1 MATLTRA
8 CNCVY
13 PTMRQFP
20 PFSEISNLA
29 LVPATFEAQSIALA
43 YELKNLALLMLRLT
57 AKAESHVTVFC
68 KQHQIFHALKYIGRS
83 GDLQNELDAVV
94 CRRIAKQSSI
104 TVAKLF
110 PALSVK
116 SFVQCRRK
124 LFASNLFYG
133 CDLLFKV
140 MSTSAEVAV
149 LPSDAAYDLVNW
161 EAMQYIHGVI
171 QRYVRCLRASRVY
184 VEKYGTRLRQKN
196 VCAIVHKLMHRV
208 NKINKSTEKVPLVRQ
223 YFRLGA
229 SYGHLPETLVR
240 EFTRVQIEDMIAG
253 HPIIEAE
260 RNVDL
265 YTSDSDT

>member
-149 LPSDAAYDLVNW
+149 LSSDAAYDLVNW

-196 VCAIVHKLMHRV
+196 VCAIVHK
-208 NKINKSTEKVPLVRQ
+208 
-223 YFRLGA
+223 
-229 SYGHLPETLVR
+229 
-240 EFTRVQIEDMIAG
+240 
-253 HPIIEAE
+253 
-260 RNVDL
+260 
-265 YTSDSDT
+265 